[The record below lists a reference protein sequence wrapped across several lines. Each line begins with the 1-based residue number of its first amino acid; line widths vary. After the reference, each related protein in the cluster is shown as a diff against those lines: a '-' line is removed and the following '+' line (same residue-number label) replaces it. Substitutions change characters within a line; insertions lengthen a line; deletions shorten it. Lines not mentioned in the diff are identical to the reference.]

1 MSFVGKA
8 RIVKKGATTVA
19 TDPNAPRPK
28 ALGTAAGAD
37 AVAALYLALQA
48 RQEQALEA
56 NLDRTTELAVAL
68 AERIVGSA
76 LEVDPAKIG
85 KMATALLAEA
95 RGAKRSLFEANPLDV
110 DALRAET
117 AFLGESVAI
126 EPNSELARGSL
137 VLHTD
142 LGTVDGRLTPQ
153 LERLAAA
160 LRDALR

>member
-8 RIVKKGATTVA
+8 RIVKTGAMTATTA
-19 TDPNAPRPK
+19 PNALRAK
-28 ALGTAAGAD
+28 ALGTDAAE
-37 AVAALYLALQA
+37 VAALYLVLQA

-76 LEVDPAKIG
+76 LEVDPQKIG
-85 KMATALLAEA
+85 KMASALLAEA
-95 RGAKRSLFEANPLDV
+95 RGVKRSLFEANPLDV
-110 DALRAET
+110 DALRVET

>member
-8 RIVKKGATTVA
+8 RLVKKGTAST
-19 TDPNAPRPK
+19 APRALSPK
-28 ALGTAAGAD
+28 TCEVDAH
-37 AVAALYLALQA
+37 AVAALYLVLRA
-48 RQEQALEA
+48 RQEQAVEA

-68 AERIVGSA
+68 AERIVGSV
-76 LEVDPAKIG
+76 LDLDPSKLA
-85 KMATALLAEA
+85 KMAASLLAEA
-95 RGAKRSLFEANPLDV
+95 RGAKRALIEASPLDV
-110 DALRAET
+110 DVLRAET

-142 LGTVDGRLTPQ
+142 LGTVDGRLTTQ